1 MSVSISPVF
10 NGIQFFD
17 NAGLPL
23 NGGLIYQYEAGS
35 NSVEQDSYTND
46 TGSPANSN
54 PIVLDSSGRMNG
66 VDIWLTDGL
75 AYNLVVKDSDDN
87 FLTGVDD
94 VIGVVASS
102 TVAQSTLIW
111 VQIVPAPTFVN
122 GTTFLLP
129 GNLTTE
135 FTVGNRVQIE
145 YTTNVF
151 RYGTVTAV
159 LFSSPNTQ
167 ITLVNDS
174 AVQDAGMTKAYWSL
188 NVVNGKTVDAG
199 AVTSNVPGSYTTP
212 LTVGYALNALTTS
225 DTAINTRIDSTY
237 KVWPTSG
244 GTTAYTIT
252 PSPAIA
258 SYAVG
263 EIFAVKFNSSCGAA
277 PTINVNGLGAV
288 PFRARNSSFALTSP
302 TTYADMVTQL
312 GYDGTVFV
320 ILDPPPPVVTPAA
333 TSAGMWGYY
342 NAAAQAVTGN
352 VNFQTASGNEVGVS
366 GYVAGVLSVQ
376 NTGVYH
382 VSAAVTY
389 YTGGGYNGLL
399 ELAIFKNGITTGF
412 KNQARDG
419 NNDGSQYG
427 TSVTGLIQLTAG
439 DNVSIRATLSGGS
452 SIPGTG
458 FGTFTGIRLS

>member
-23 NGGLIYQYEAGS
+23 SGGLIYQYEAGS

-46 TGSPANSN
+46 SGVTPNSN

-75 AYNLVVKDSDDN
+75 SYNLVVKDSGDN

-94 VIGVVASS
+94 VVGVLASS
-102 TVAQSTLIW
+102 SVAQSTLIW

-122 GTTFLLP
+122 ATTFLLP
-129 GNLTTE
+129 GNVTTE
-135 FTVGNRVQIE
+135 FAVGNRVQIE

-151 RYGTVTAV
+151 RYGTVSAV

-174 AVQDAGMTKAYWSL
+174 AVQSAGMTKAYWSL
-188 NVVNGKTVDAG
+188 NVVIGKTVDAG
-199 AVTSNVPGSYTTP
+199 AVTTLVPGTYLTP
-212 LTVGYALNALTTS
+212 STVGYDLNALVVA

-244 GTTAYTIT
+244 GTTNYTIT

-258 SYAVG
+258 SYVVG
-263 EIFAVKFNSSCGAA
+263 EVFAVKFNSSCGPA

-288 PFRARNSSFALTSP
+288 PFRARNSSFALASP

-320 ILDPPPPVVTPAA
+320 VLDPPPPVVTPAA

-342 NAAAQAVTGN
+342 NMAVQPATGN
-352 VNFQTASGNEVGVS
+352 INFQTASGNEVGVS
-366 GYVAGVLSVQ
+366 GYVLGVVSVQ
-376 NTGVYH
+376 NTGVYNISSS
-382 VSAAVTY
+382 VSY
-389 YTGGGYNGLL
+389 YVGGGYVGTL
-399 ELAIFKNGITTGF
+399 EIAIFKNGSTTGF
-412 KNQARDG
+412 KNRAIDG
-419 NNDGSQYG
+419 NNDGSRYVV
-427 TSVTGLIQLTAG
+427 SVSGLIQLNSG
-439 DNVSIRATLSGGS
+439 DNVSIRATLANGA
-452 SIPGTG
+452 SIEASY
-458 FGTFTGIRLS
+458 GTFTGIRLS